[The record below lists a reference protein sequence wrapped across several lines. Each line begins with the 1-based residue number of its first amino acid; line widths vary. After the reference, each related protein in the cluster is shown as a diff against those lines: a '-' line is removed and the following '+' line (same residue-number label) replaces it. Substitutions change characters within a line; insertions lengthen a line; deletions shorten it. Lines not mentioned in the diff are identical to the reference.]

1 MRDELF
7 DQILSATAGEYE
19 IHGELG
25 RDWTGR
31 AYLAREIASGQHVVL
46 RLPSDSDALEVL
58 PRLSSTV
65 PMAGGVC
72 ADCGD
77 ALTSW
82 GGRCLACGAP
92 VAGIPAEWP
101 WSPSVEA
108 SVLEEVRHAAGDS
121 YEVLGAME
129 QEETGGTVLF
139 AREVASD
146 RLVALALHADE
157 GDGGRY
163 LAVIWEGPVLAR
175 SRPAASPPPPPT
187 PEAIIPAP
195 PPADLPPAGGGRPAG
210 APAARAGEDA
220 EEEPI
225 AGASAAPAP
234 HSRRLL
240 LPALLVI
247 ALVAAAAFLLARTTP
262 ETASEGVLA
271 SDSMEWDASPA
282 PAPIAT
288 SDAAAAPS
296 VAPPPATLPVVDSA
310 PPPVRIPRQE
320 RAAARPAPRT
330 GKLQLGGALPPSWTR
345 SVNGRAPTSE
355 RTVELTAGRPATIRI
370 EAPGFCPESLRVT
383 LPAGGRETWTP
394 QMKGRPMVGECE

>member
-7 DQILSATAGEYE
+7 DQILNATAGEYE

-101 WSPSVEA
+101 WSASVEA

-121 YEVLGAME
+121 YEILGAME

-139 AREVASD
+139 AREVASA
-146 RLVALALHADE
+146 RLVALALHAGE

-175 SRPAASPPPPPT
+175 SRPTTSPPRPPT

-195 PPADLPPAGGGRPAG
+195 PPADLPPAGGGRPAS
-210 APAARAGEDA
+210 
-220 EEEPI
+220 
-225 AGASAAPAP
+225 ASAAPAP
-234 HSRRLL
+234 RSRRLL
-240 LPALLVI
+240 LPALLLT
-247 ALVAAAAFLLARTTP
+247 ALLAAAAFLLARTTP
-262 ETASEGVLA
+262 ETAPEGELA
-271 SDSMEWDASPA
+271 SDSTEWDVSPA
-282 PAPIAT
+282 PTPAMP

-296 VAPPPATLPVVDSA
+296 ITPPPAMLPVVDSA

-320 RAAARPAPRT
+320 RAAAPTARRT
-330 GKLQLGGALPPSWTR
+330 GELQLGGALPPSWTR

-355 RTVELTAGRPATIRI
+355 RTVELTAGKPATIRV